1 MGFGGISIWQ
11 LLIILAIVVLVF
23 GTKRLPGAA
32 RDIGSAIT
40 SFRDGMKRDN
50 TDQLEKDKTDSKDCL
65 KERHSMLDIG
75 FAELV
80 VVAAIALFVVGPERL
95 PSTIRSLSLWLGRL
109 KRSFE
114 EIKSDVSRELH
125 NEEVMRALA
134 EGKDQIKDVTD
145 VGTVIET
152 EATRVLT
159 EEPENPKSSER
170 E

>member
-1 MGFGGISIWQ
+1 
-11 LLIILAIVVLVF
+11 
-23 GTKRLPGAA
+23 
-32 RDIGSAIT
+32 
-40 SFRDGMKRDN
+40 
-50 TDQLEKDKTDSKDCL
+50 
-65 KERHSMLDIG
+65 MLDIG
-75 FAELV
+75 FAELL

-152 EATRVLT
+152 EATRALT

>member
-1 MGFGGISIWQ
+1 
-11 LLIILAIVVLVF
+11 
-23 GTKRLPGAA
+23 
-32 RDIGSAIT
+32 
-40 SFRDGMKRDN
+40 
-50 TDQLEKDKTDSKDCL
+50 
-65 KERHSMLDIG
+65 MLDIG
-75 FAELV
+75 FAELL

-152 EATRVLT
+152 EAAQILT
-159 EEPENPKSSER
+159 EEPENPKSSDR

>member
-1 MGFGGISIWQ
+1 
-11 LLIILAIVVLVF
+11 
-23 GTKRLPGAA
+23 
-32 RDIGSAIT
+32 
-40 SFRDGMKRDN
+40 
-50 TDQLEKDKTDSKDCL
+50 
-65 KERHSMLDIG
+65 MLDIG
-75 FAELV
+75 FAELL

-145 VGTVIET
+145 VGAVIET
-152 EATRVLT
+152 ETTRALT
-159 EEPENPKSSER
+159 EEPENSKSSDR

>member
-1 MGFGGISIWQ
+1 
-11 LLIILAIVVLVF
+11 
-23 GTKRLPGAA
+23 
-32 RDIGSAIT
+32 
-40 SFRDGMKRDN
+40 
-50 TDQLEKDKTDSKDCL
+50 
-65 KERHSMLDIG
+65 MLDIG
-75 FAELV
+75 FAELLV
-80 VVAAIALFVVGPERL
+80 VVAIALFVVGPERL

-152 EATRVLT
+152 ETTRALT
-159 EEPENPKSSER
+159 DEPESPKSPKSPDR